1 MDKNVVQTL
10 KTAFAADIYE
20 SVRAARKHR
29 DETVFRHTLYEGED
43 GMMVFCGFFPKADIQ
58 LFPGLT
64 DDFTAQL
71 KTFNMVGVI
80 TDGSSA
86 IELFHL
92 GGQNTPFTSVEK
104 AEDLIKVLDEDRL
117 MVFLQA
123 YFEVRGMDLDVE
135 NLDYDAFMAKIEAQV
150 FQFSTLKEMQI
161 VDQLLNEN

>member
-1 MDKNVVQTL
+1 MDPKVVQTL
-10 KTAFAADIYE
+10 KVAFAADVYE

-43 GMMVFCGFFPKADIQ
+43 GVLAFCGFFPKADIQ

-64 DDFTAQL
+64 PEFTAQL

-80 TDGSSA
+80 TDGSTS

-92 GGQNTPFTSVEK
+92 GGQTTPFTSLEK
-104 AEDLIKVLDEDRL
+104 AEDIVKVLDEDRL

-123 YFEVRGMDLDVE
+123 YFETRDMGLDLE
-135 NLDYDAFMAKIEAQV
+135 TMNYEAFLAKIEQQV
-150 FQFSTLKEMQI
+150 FQFTTMKEMQV
-161 VDQLLNEN
+161 VDQLLNKN